1 MRAVLFA
8 SATATTRLGRRRRSP
23 ITQGSALVAFER
35 SRLALAPLISSR
47 RKYWL
52 PRLDMPPRRHIQA
65 RQPIFASAADQRR
78 QRQSAALEGDQCQ
91 SLGDRAAATATEPS
105 RGGGTGEQDGAHRL
119 GGDAPAG
126 ELPAHGRS
134 GLGRH
139 PRTGACER
147 AMTRDGTV

>member
-52 PRLDMPPRRHIQA
+52 PRLDIPPRRCLPPVEFCRGTRPSQA
-65 RQPIFASAADQRR
+65 ANSRPLRKPLGSTSVAAMAVAMIGPMPGTALADGIALVPRHELLLDRR
-78 QRQSAALEGDQCQ
+78 NR
-91 SLGDRAAATATEPS
+91 
-105 RGGGTGEQDGAHRL
+105 RL
-119 GGDAPAG
+119 QLLNLCGQH
-126 ELPAHGRS
+126 L
-134 GLGRH
+134 
-139 PRTGACER
+139 
-147 AMTRDGTV
+147 